1 MTFCD
6 DTDPERAGKML
17 SCFLAAGG
25 VIDTANGY
33 FGERQQRIVP
43 CSRTCS
49 GAAGTHLCVVI
60 Q

>member
-1 MTFCD
+1 
-6 DTDPERAGKML
+6 ML

-25 VIDTANGY
+25 VIDTASGDS
-33 FGERQQRIVP
+33 GEHQQRIVP

-49 GAAGTHLCVVI
+49 GAPGTHLCVVI